1 MLEVSYN
8 ACIYMC
14 NINLCVYTRIVCTKN
29 DLKGRTKELKV
40 LLPLALLLHLLVA
53 NPSLSIFDSELLDHI
68 SLTSLHSWFFTTVT
82 SVKMQYSVRRRHIKI
97 LSFLKVRYDKS
108 TRFRISKVKYHN
120 LDQLP
125 IRQNIKIGIA
135 MNEKLVGIAFPDLK
149 GKMDFNSGFTSGSI
163 DFHEWRGDIF
173 SFYSNSLKKLC

>member
-1 MLEVSYN
+1 
-8 ACIYMC
+8 MC

-82 SVKMQYSVRRRHIKI
+82 SVKMQYSVRRRHI
-97 LSFLKVRYDKS
+97 LYDKS